1 MHKGEKRS
9 PVGQNLFFISQEISF
24 HVSELGTVT
33 EFGHLSL
40 SSASMWSGEI
50 ISELQSAPAEC

>member
-9 PVGQNLFFISQEISF
+9 PKKEISF